1 MKKYRSE
8 GINREVID
16 ITKRMAWMA
25 EYHEENILKHFDRVR
40 GYAAVLALGL
50 GMNPLDAEVLSYA
63 CQLHDIGKIGLPD
76 GLLMKT
82 GDFTP
87 FEWEL
92 LKRHTII
99 GAEILANLNSP
110 IPSTGETIA
119 FTHHERWDGSGY
131 PNGTRG
137 EAIPISG
144 RICAIVDVFDA
155 LTTKRQ
161 YKQEIPLTDAFE
173 LMRESAG
180 SLFDPQLVKIFLENA
195 DEIQRIRQA
204 NL

>member
-1 MKKYRSE
+1 MNKYRSE
-8 GINREVID
+8 GLNREMID
-16 ITKRMAWMA
+16 VAKRMAWMA

-40 GYAAVLALGL
+40 GYSAVLSREL
-50 GMNPLDAEVLSYA
+50 GMSPSDAEVLSCA

-99 GAEILANLNSP
+99 GVEILANLNSP
-110 IPSTGETIA
+110 VLHTGEIIA

-131 PNGTRG
+131 PQGIKD

-144 RICAIVDVFDA
+144 RICAIADVFDA
-155 LTTKRQ
+155 LTTKRP
-161 YKQEIPLTDAFE
+161 YKHEIPISDAFK
-173 LMRESAG
+173 LMQESAG
-180 SLFDPQLVKIFLENA
+180 SLFDPVLIKILLQNE
-195 DEIQRIRQA
+195 DEFQRILQV
-204 NL
+204 NS